1 MQSAAESR
9 ISPLFFPHRI
19 LEEGDVAGADSKK
32 EEVEQK
38 QRDRR
43 KELAKKGEEHV
54 PRFFR

>member
-1 MQSAAESR
+1 MQLKLFFA
-9 ISPLFFPHRI
+9 PLFFPRRI